1 MILYFPKKEMLMAD
15 LLKKLLPFQSEFSHR
30 YACWANNHNGW
41 AKMKKANKSWLRCGS
56 KEKLKKKCRRK
67 LIIMYVNPVP
77 MIDVGKE
84 FVMEVNLKLQELT
97 DVEIAKD
104 FLADYIKNLPKSD
117 LVKLIRCKSI
127 KAVYPED

>member
-1 MILYFPKKEMLMAD
+1 
-15 LLKKLLPFQSEFSHR
+15 
-30 YACWANNHNGW
+30 
-41 AKMKKANKSWLRCGS
+41 
-56 KEKLKKKCRRK
+56 
-67 LIIMYVNPVP
+67 MYVNPVP

-117 LVKLIRCKSI
+117 LVKLIHCKSI